1 VKREKEG
8 VVGNQV
14 DIKELEKV
22 MRVIS
27 EPGSRAKFKKDAKAA
42 LRDAGVTVG
51 AIPDALVDA
60 LDGMSEKELEVIAQL
75 NTTMV
80 QAGLTA
86 EGSKLLGRAV

>member
-1 VKREKEG
+1 M
-8 VVGNQV
+8 GNQV

-27 EPGSRAKFKKDAKAA
+27 EPGSRAKFKKDAKGA

-86 EGSKLLGRAV
+86 EGSKFLGRAV

>member
-1 VKREKEG
+1 VKREKGG
-8 VVGNQV
+8 VVGKKV

-27 EPGSRAKFKKDAKAA
+27 EPGSRAGFKKDAKKA
-42 LRDAGVTVG
+42 LREAGVMEG
-51 AIPDALVDA
+51 AIPDDLVDA
-60 LDGMSEKELEVIAQL
+60 LDGMSEKELEVIANL

-86 EGSKLLGRAV
+86 EGSSFLGRAV